1 MRLDFFMVVEIEKT
15 ESLLAQLLDCLFAVG
30 TGFLGILAG
39 FTADRSVESF
49 ILQPL
54 AFSNFVAL
62 FESVSI
68 PPAGQEAVVVDA
80 NPGAHLGRGKGIR
93 RLDVFATAFIES
105 LFFLKKIRKSGSI
118 EIFYKG
124 NDAVYLFQGWRPHLY
139 HPAGN
144 GI

>member
-1 MRLDFFMVVEIEKT
+1 MIVEIEKT

-49 ILQPL
+49 LLQPL

-80 NPGAHLGRGKGIR
+80 DAGAHLGRGKGIR
-93 RLDVFATAFIES
+93 RLNVFATAFIES
-105 LFFLKKIRKSGSI
+105 LFSKNKKTIRIDCNFLRWK
-118 EIFYKG
+118 
-124 NDAVYLFQGWRPHLY
+124 
-139 HPAGN
+139 
-144 GI
+144 